1 MSSISQVSETMQTI
15 LTSRATALE
24 RASGFVERSSVHLDG
39 AIFSQTAVL
48 TWMHTPQASN
58 SQLRHTAASLG
69 VQVSNQAIEQR
80 FGPASVRLLRAL
92 LEKTIGQ
99 VISSEASAPEVLAR
113 FNGVYLQDGTVISL
127 PASLARQWPR
137 GGQAGQEAALR
148 VQGRLEL
155 GSGHLSGLWLQ
166 AGREAERSGPAI
178 STPLPVGSLFHGD
191 MGYFTLAEMRQR
203 GQQGQY
209 WLTQAKATL
218 TLIDQR
224 GQCWDLL
231 SFLRAHKSEV
241 VDVELFVGKRERLP
255 VRLIAVRVS
264 PEEAKRRRERANER
278 ITHPPKGCQAPLP
291 GKRKPKEQRQGKR
304 KGKKV
309 SAARLRLADWT
320 IVLTNVP
327 QEQLSVPEALVL
339 LRCRWQ
345 IELLWKLWKQHG
357 KLDTWRSYKPERILT
372 EFCAK
377 LLGLV
382 ITHWQV
388 LIGCWQ
394 APNRSLL
401 KAKQV
406 VEWMTPCL
414 ALALTGV
421 VPVPTVVER
430 TAQMMQTGC
439 TINSR
444 RKRPNTSQLLADP
457 RLVGGLG

>member
-15 LTSRATALE
+15 LSSRAKALE
-24 RASGFVERSSVHLDG
+24 RESGFVERSSAQLDG
-39 AIFSQTAVL
+39 PIFSQTIVL
-48 TWMHTPQASN
+48 TWMQTAEASYT
-58 SQLRHTAASLG
+58 QLRHTAASLG
-69 VQVSNQAIEQR
+69 VHVSTQAIEQR
-80 FGPASVRLLRAL
+80 FGEGSMRLLRAL
-92 LEKTIGQ
+92 LEEAVGQ
-99 VISSEASAPEVLAR
+99 VISSEASAPQVLAR
-113 FNGVYLQDGTVISL
+113 FNGVYVQDGTVISL
-127 PASLARQWPR
+127 PASLAQEWPGR
-137 GGQAGQEAALR
+137 GQAGQEAALR
-148 VQGRLEL
+148 VQGQLEL
-155 GSGHLSGLWLQ
+155 GAGSLSGLWLQ
-166 AGREAERSGPAI
+166 AGQQAERSGPAI
-178 STPLPVGSLFHGD
+178 STPLPVGSLFNAD
-191 MGYFTLAEMRQR
+191 MGYFTLGEMRQR
-203 GQQGQY
+203 GKQGQY

-218 TLIDQR
+218 TLIDHA
-224 GQCWDLL
+224 GHYWDLL
-231 SFLRAHKSEV
+231 SFLRAQTSEE
-241 VDVELFVGKRERLP
+241 VDVDLFVGKRERLA

-264 PEEAKRRRERANER
+264 PEEARRRREGANGR
-278 ITHPPKGCQAPLP
+278 ITHPPKGCQAPVP

-320 IVLTNVP
+320 IILTNVP
-327 QEQLSVPEALVL
+327 QELLSVQEALVL

-372 EFCAK
+372 EIYAK

-382 ITHWQV
+382 ITHWQL

-406 VEWMTPCL
+406 VQWMTSCL
-414 ALALTGV
+414 ALALTGL
-421 VPVPTVVER
+421 VPVHTIVER

-444 RKRPNTSQLLADP
+444 RKRPNTCQLLADP
-457 RLVGGLG
+457 RLVRGLG

>member
-15 LTSRATALE
+15 LTSRAKALE
-24 RASGFVERSSVHLDG
+24 RESGFVERSTAQLDG
-39 AIFSQTAVL
+39 PIFSQTTVL
-48 TWMHTPQASN
+48 TWMQNPDASY

-69 VQVSNQAIEQR
+69 VHVSNQAIEQR
-80 FGPASVRLLRAL
+80 FGQASVQLVHAL
-92 LEKTIGQ
+92 LQETIGQ
-99 VISSEASAPEVLAR
+99 AISSEASAPEVLAR
-113 FNGVYLQDGTVISL
+113 FNGVYLQDGTVISF
-127 PASLARQWPR
+127 PSSLAQQWP
-137 GGQAGQEAALR
+137 GGSQEAALR

-155 GSGHLSGLWLQ
+155 GSGSLSGLWLQ
-166 AGREAERSGPAI
+166 AGREPERSGPAI
-178 STPLPVGSLFHGD
+178 TTPLPVGSLFHGD
-191 MGYFTLAEMRQR
+191 MNYFTLGEMRHR
-203 GQQGQY
+203 GEQGQS

-231 SFLRAHKSEV
+231 SFLRAQKGEV

-264 PEEAKRRRERANER
+264 PEEAKRRRQRAQER

-304 KGKKV
+304 KGKKI

-320 IVLTNVP
+320 IMLTNVP
-327 QEQLSVPEALVL
+327 KAQLSVQEALVL
-339 LRCRWQ
+339 LRVRWQ

-372 EFCAK
+372 ELYAK

-382 ITHWQV
+382 FTHWHT
-388 LIGCWQ
+388 LLGCWQ

-406 VEWMTPCL
+406 VQWMTPCL

-444 RKRPNTSQLLADP
+444 RKRPNTYQLLADP
-457 RLVGGLG
+457 RLVGSLG

>member
-1 MSSISQVSETMQTI
+1 MSSIAQVSETMQTI
-15 LTSRATALE
+15 LTSRAKAME
-24 RASGFVERSSVHLDG
+24 RETGFVERSTAQLDG
-39 AIFSQTAVL
+39 PIFSQTTVL
-48 TWMHTPQASN
+48 TWMQRPEASY

-69 VQVSNQAIEQR
+69 VHVSNQAIEQR

-92 LEKTIGQ
+92 LEETIGQ

-127 PASLARQWPR
+127 PASLAQQWP
-137 GGQAGQEAALR
+137 GGSQEAALR

-155 GSGHLSGLWLQ
+155 GSGRLSGLWLQ
-166 AGREAERSGPAI
+166 AGCEAERSGPAI
-178 STPLPVGSLFHGD
+178 TTPLPVGSLFHGD
-191 MGYFTLAEMRQR
+191 MGYFTLGEMRQR
-203 GQQGQY
+203 GKQGQY

-224 GQCWDLL
+224 GQYWDLL
-231 SFLRAHKSEV
+231 SFLRAQKGEV

-264 PEEAKRRRERANER
+264 PEEAKRRREQANER

-291 GKRKPKEQRQGKR
+291 GKRKPKAQRQGKR

-327 QEQLSVPEALVL
+327 KEQLSVQEALVL

-345 IELLWKLWKQHG
+345 IELVWKLWKQHG

-372 EFCAK
+372 EFFAK
-377 LLGLV
+377 LLGLL

-421 VPVPTVVER
+421 VPVSSVVER

-444 RKRPNTSQLLADP
+444 RKRPNTYQLVADP
-457 RLVGGLG
+457 KLNSS

>member
-15 LTSRATALE
+15 LTSRAKALE
-24 RASGFVERSSVHLDG
+24 RESGFVERSSAQLDG
-39 AIFSQTAVL
+39 AIFSQTTVL
-48 TWMHTPQASN
+48 TWMQTGEASYT
-58 SQLRHTAASLG
+58 QLRHTAASLG

-80 FGPASVRLLRAL
+80 FGQGSMQLLRAL
-92 LEKTIGQ
+92 LDEAVGQ
-99 VISSEASAPEVLAR
+99 MICSEASAPQVLAR
-113 FNGVYLQDGTVISL
+113 FNGVYVQDGTMISL
-127 PASLARQWPR
+127 PASLAHEWP
-137 GGQAGQEAALR
+137 GSGQAGQEAALR

-155 GSGHLSGLWLQ
+155 GAGRLAGLWLQ
-166 AGREAERSGPAI
+166 GGREAERSGPAI
-178 STPLPVGSLFHGD
+178 STPLPVGSLFNVD
-191 MGYFTLAEMRQR
+191 MGYFTLGEMRQR
-203 GQQGQY
+203 GKQGQY

-218 TLIDQR
+218 TLIDHAGR
-224 GQCWDLL
+224 CWDLL
-231 SFLRAHKSEV
+231 SFLEAQTGEE

-264 PEEAKRRRERANER
+264 PEEARRRREGANGR
-278 ITHPPKGCQAPLP
+278 ITHPPKGCQAPVP

-309 SAARLRLADWT
+309 SPARLRLADWT
-320 IVLTNVP
+320 ILLTNVSR
-327 QEQLSVPEALVL
+327 ELLSVPEALVL

-372 EFCAK
+372 EIYAK
-377 LLGLV
+377 LLGLI
-382 ITHWQV
+382 ITHWQL

-406 VEWMTPCL
+406 VQWMTPCL
-414 ALALTGV
+414 ALALTGL
-421 VPVPTVVER
+421 VPVQTIVER

-444 RKRPNTSQLLADP
+444 RKRPNTYQLLADP
-457 RLVGGLG
+457 RLVRGLG